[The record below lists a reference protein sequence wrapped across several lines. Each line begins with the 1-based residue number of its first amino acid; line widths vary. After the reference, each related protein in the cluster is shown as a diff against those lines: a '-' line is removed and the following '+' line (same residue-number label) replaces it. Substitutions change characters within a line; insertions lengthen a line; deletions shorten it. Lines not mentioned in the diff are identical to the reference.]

1 MQTKIRVWDLPT
13 RLFHWAL
20 VFCGAGLFITA
31 YNGIMLWH
39 FRLGYAVLALLM
51 FRLVWGFVG
60 GRWSRFSS
68 FLYSPAA
75 AFRQLAGR
83 GDPAHS
89 AGHSPTGALSVFALL
104 LIVLAQVGTGLL
116 SDDAISYTGPLAQ
129 FASGDTV
136 DAATGYHKDIG
147 QWLLAGLVGLHVAA
161 ILFYLFFKKKNLTA
175 AMLTGDKPL
184 QVTVPPARDDAKSR
198 LLALVIFLFCCA
210 AVWGMV
216 RWTGG

>member
-1 MQTKIRVWDLPT
+1 MQTKTRIWDLPT

-20 VFCGAGLFITA
+20 VFCGVGLFVTA
-31 YNGIMLWH
+31 YTGVMLWH
-39 FRLGYAVLALLM
+39 FRLGYAVLALLL

-68 FLYSPAA
+68 FFHSPAA

-83 GDPAHS
+83 GDPAHA

-104 LIVLAQVGTGLL
+104 LILLAQVGTGLL
-116 SDDAISYTGPLAQ
+116 SDDAISFAGPLAQ
-129 FASGDTV
+129 FASSDTV
-136 DAATGYHKDIG
+136 DAATRYHKDIG

-161 ILFYLFFKKKNLTA
+161 VLFYLLIKKRNLTA

-184 QVTVPPARDDAKSR
+184 EVQVQPARDDARSR
-198 LLALVIFLFCCA
+198 LLALVIFALCGG